1 MKKETWLS
9 KKSMCLQ
16 RLQCLFICVIFIMK
30 ENVRISF
37 AGGNA
42 KMREIDVKH
51 VAQTVYQLF
60 LSACCEIGSDVMSLL
75 EKYSREEESPFGRE
89 VLRQLIENDRMAAE
103 RKMPICQDTGMAVIF
118 MEIGQDVH
126 FTGGD
131 VNAAIDEGVRCAYRD
146 GCFRASVLTPL
157 ERINTGDNTPAIVH
171 MRLVPG
177 EQVTITAAPKGFGS
191 ENMSRL
197 WMLTPSQGV
206 EGVKEAVVE
215 SVRMAGGNPC
225 PPVVVGVGI
234 GGTAECAML
243 MAKHSLTRECGA
255 PSEDPALAEME
266 EELLERINRL
276 GIGPQGLGGRTTAL
290 AVHIEQMHT
299 HIAGLPVA
307 VNMQCHAAR
316 HKTAV
321 I

>member
-1 MKKETWLS
+1 
-9 KKSMCLQ
+9 
-16 RLQCLFICVIFIMK
+16 
-30 ENVRISF
+30 
-37 AGGNA
+37 
-42 KMREIDVKH
+42 MRELSVKRIED
-51 VAQTVYQLF
+51 TVYALF
-60 LSACCEIGSDVMSLL
+60 MSASCEIGEDVLSLL
-75 EKYSREEESPFGRE
+75 EKNLETEESPFGRE
-89 VLRQLIENDRMAAE
+89 VLRQLIENDRLAAE

-118 MEIGQDVH
+118 MDVGQDVH
-126 FTGGD
+126 LTGGD
-131 VNAAIDEGVRCAYRD
+131 VNEAIENGVRRAYRD

-157 ERINTGDNTPAIVH
+157 TRINTKDNTPAIVH
-171 MRLVPG
+171 TRIVPG
-177 EQVTITAAPKGFGS
+177 EQVTLTAAPKGFGS

-206 EGVKEAVVE
+206 EGVKNAIVE
-215 SVRMAGGNPC
+215 TVRLAGGNPC

-234 GGTAECAML
+234 GGTAERAML
-243 MAKHSLTRECGA
+243 MAKHSLTRECGV
-255 PSEDPALAEME
+255 PSDDPMLADME
-266 EELLERINRL
+266 RELLERINNL

-290 AVHIEQMHT
+290 AVHIEQMPT

>member
-1 MKKETWLS
+1 
-9 KKSMCLQ
+9 
-16 RLQCLFICVIFIMK
+16 
-30 ENVRISF
+30 
-37 AGGNA
+37 
-42 KMREIDVKH
+42 MREIDV
-51 VAQTVYQLF
+51 VRVEETVYALF
-60 LSACCEIGSDVMSLL
+60 LSACCEIGEDVLRLL
-75 EKYSREEESPFGRE
+75 QARYEDEESPFGRE
-89 VLRQLIENDRMAAE
+89 VLRQLIENDRLAAQ
-103 RKMPICQDTGMAVIF
+103 RHMPICQDTGMAVIF
-118 MEIGQDVH
+118 MDVGQDVH

-131 VNAAIDEGVRCAYRD
+131 VNAAIEQGVRRAYRD

-157 ERINTGDNTPAIVH
+157 TRENTKDNTPAIVH

-177 EQVTITAAPKGFGS
+177 EQVTLTAAPKGFGS

-197 WMLTPSQGV
+197 WMLTPAQGI
-206 EGVKEAVVE
+206 EGVKDCIVE
-215 SVRMAGGNPC
+215 TVRLAGGNPC

-243 MAKHSLTRECGA
+243 MAKHSLTRECGTH
-255 PSEDPALAEME
+255 SEDPMLAQME
-266 EELLERINRL
+266 TELLARINDL

-290 AVHIEQMHT
+290 AVHIEQMPT

-316 HKTAV
+316 HKTAT